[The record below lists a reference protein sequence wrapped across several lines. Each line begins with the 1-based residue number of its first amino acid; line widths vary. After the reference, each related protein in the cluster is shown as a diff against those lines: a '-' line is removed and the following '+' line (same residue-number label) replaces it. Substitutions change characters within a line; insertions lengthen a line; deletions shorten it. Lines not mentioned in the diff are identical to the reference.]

1 MNYRTR
7 TIHSTDVDDTE
18 VELQYK
24 PCDWMDMHKVKVGNK
39 LVVAYNVLDDDYR
52 NIDDLMGDCMGSIV
66 DAYNGRDADRRE
78 LYELAGYDRY
88 GDKDLDAVWDKHED
102 EAIRR
107 YVERIV
113 GSHSD
118 EDTITEYEE
127 RDASCERMEGETAAE
142 TARRYVTADAQGASY
157 WTYVMQDDDMQA
169 VLDDMWDEPAYWP
182 GNPDAVFL
190 DVYDHSGQSWSI
202 TGGGMQCRWDTSSGA
217 GAWVP
222 DKCLLDELEGAQRK
236 ACFAYIRSTPY
247 LRGRDKKYQLMKVL
261 WDGDVCK
268 GEESVQLSDDFAMLV
283 KARDQIT
290 IAAGYPSPT
299 QTIWGRRMACEIYAQ
314 QFLDTYN
321 EIISGNI
328 YGCVCEVF
336 DDAGEQVDDES
347 CWGFIGSE
355 YAEESLKSEFFDPM
369 VSRLTKEWE
378 DTHEQA

>member
-7 TIHSTDVDDTE
+7 TTYSTDVDDVE
-18 VELQYK
+18 VELQFQ

-39 LVVAYNVLDDDYR
+39 LVVAYNVLDDDFR
-52 NIDDLMGDCMGSIV
+52 SVDDLMGDCMGSIV

-107 YVERIV
+107 YIKRLMTTYSVNELREGID
-113 GSHSD
+113 D
-118 EDTITEYEE
+118 EEVIEAPEIEDWLRQDAHGADWGNVAYEK
-127 RDASCERMEGETAAE
+127 
-142 TARRYVTADAQGASY
+142 
-157 WTYVMQDDDMQA
+157 DMQA

-190 DVYDHSGQSWSI
+190 DVYDHSGQCWSI
-202 TGGGMQCRWDTSSGA
+202 SGGGMQCRWDTSSGA

-222 DKCLLDELEGAQRK
+222 DKCLLEQIESDVKEGKDR
-236 ACFAYIRSTPY
+236 R
-247 LRGRDKKYQLMKVL
+247 
-261 WDGDVCK
+261 
-268 GEESVQLSDDFAMLV
+268 
-283 KARDQIT
+283 
-290 IAAGYPSPT
+290 T
-299 QTIWGRRMACEIYAQ
+299 QCRHYAK

-321 EIISGNI
+321 DIISGNI
-328 YGCVCEVF
+328 YGCVVQTH
-336 DDAGEQVDDES
+336 DLDGELIDEDS

-355 YAEESLKSEFFDPM
+355 YAEQSLLDEFFDPM
-369 VSRLTKEWE
+369 VSKLTKEWE